1 MQSWAATTTM
11 SNNHTPKITKKI
23 DIKYIHALTAYILD
37 GLACLFIF
45 PTKLGTSKKK
55 CTKCTSECAQMRM
68 GVTLCIHMHYLH
80 MYALSAVPNMHLAY
94 NVLSAYILVTVDPYK
109 FFPNSYFSV
118 NINVINQ
125 HDVLLILKQ

>member
-1 MQSWAATTTM
+1 MGVPSFAVKSM
-11 SNNHTPKITKKI
+11 MPV
-23 DIKYIHALTAYILD
+23 
-37 GLACLFIF
+37 
-45 PTKLGTSKKK
+45 TSKTKVHKVHLFYALIHCRYIK
-55 CTKCTSECAQMRM
+55 CIR
-68 GVTLCIHMHYLH
+68 MHYLH

>member
-1 MQSWAATTTM
+1 
-11 SNNHTPKITKKI
+11 
-23 DIKYIHALTAYILD
+23 
-37 GLACLFIF
+37 
-45 PTKLGTSKKK
+45 
-55 CTKCTSECAQMRM
+55 MRM